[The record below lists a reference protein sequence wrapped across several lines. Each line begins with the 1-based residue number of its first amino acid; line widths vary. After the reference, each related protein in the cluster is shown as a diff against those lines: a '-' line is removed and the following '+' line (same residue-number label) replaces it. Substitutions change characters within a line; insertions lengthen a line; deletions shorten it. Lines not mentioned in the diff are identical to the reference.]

1 VEITQE
7 KINNLKSRI
16 KINLKKEDYEPQ
28 VKKSLKNIT
37 KTAQIKGFRPGMV
50 PVDMVKKMY
59 GNGVLAEE
67 LDKKLNA
74 EIYKYIDEN
83 KVEIIASPIP
93 AEGQK
98 LDIDINTMKDID
110 FEYEVGHAPEF
121 DLSYLD
127 NAPAFNKYKI
137 IVDDTMINEEVLRVR
152 KRFATY
158 EYPETVGE
166 NDILTFTVE
175 ELNENGEVK
184 EGGLSTVS
192 SIMVELLKEDAK
204 AKILAMKKQETITL
218 NVWEA
223 FDRDREGVAKNILNM
238 NDLSKIDEVGN
249 NFKLTLNNITRSVP
263 AEINEEFFQKVYG
276 ETGPKTEEE
285 MRNNIKS
292 DLENYFEGSTDNYLV
307 NDLYKNLMDNMD
319 FPLPDDFLKRWIDV
333 TNEKPITAEEIER
346 DYPLFAKQLRWSL
359 IQRKVVSEQ
368 SLDVSLDEV
377 KDKLRV
383 NLIQQLYGY
392 GLKNIGEEWI
402 EEYVNKQLNDRKMI
416 NETRDQLLGDK
427 VLGYVKSKVKLD
439 EKPVTMDEF
448 KAMIDT
454 QQQ

>member
-1 VEITQE
+1 MEITQE

-50 PVDMVKKMY
+50 PVEMVKKMY

-83 KVEIIASPIP
+83 KLEIIASPIP

-121 DLSYLD
+121 DLNYLD
-127 NAPAFNKYKI
+127 NAPAFDKYKI
-137 IVDDTMINEEVLRVR
+137 KVDDTMIDEEVMRTR

-184 EGGLSTVS
+184 EGGISTVS
-192 SIMVELLKEDAK
+192 SIMVELLKADAK
-204 AKILAMKKQETITL
+204 AKVLAMKKQESIVL
-218 NVWEA
+218 DIFDAV
-223 FDRDREGVAKNILNM
+223 DRDREGVAKNILNM
-238 NDLSKIDEVGN
+238 NDLTALDTVGN
-249 NFKLTLNNITRSVP
+249 SFRLTLNNITRSVP

-276 ETGPKTEEE
+276 DSGPKSEEE
-285 MRNNIKS
+285 MRNNIKA
-292 DLENYFEGSTDNYLV
+292 DLESYFEGSTDNYLV
-307 NDLYKNLMDNMD
+307 NDLYKSLMENVD

-359 IQRKVVSEQ
+359 IQRKVVAEQ
-368 SLDVSLDEV
+368 GIDVSMDEV
-377 KDKLRV
+377 KDRLRV

-402 EEYVNKQLNDRKMI
+402 EEYVNKQLTDRKMLS
-416 NETRDQLLGDK
+416 ETREQLLGDK
-427 VLGYVKSKVKLD
+427 VLAYVKSRVKLK
-439 EKPVTMDEF
+439 EKEVSMDEF
-448 KAMIDT
+448 KAMIDA
-454 QQQ
+454 QQ